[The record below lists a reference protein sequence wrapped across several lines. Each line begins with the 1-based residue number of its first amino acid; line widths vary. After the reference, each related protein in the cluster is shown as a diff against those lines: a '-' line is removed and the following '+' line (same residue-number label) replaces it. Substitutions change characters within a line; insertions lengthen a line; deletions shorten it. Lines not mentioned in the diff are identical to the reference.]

1 MFTFST
7 GALQAPFFAVMAKVT
22 LDQTRFALPS
32 LSNASIQVCP
42 WLLLPCITLPSEMF
56 TPP

>member
-7 GALQAPFFAVMAKVT
+7 GALHAPFLALIAKVT
-22 LDQTRFALPS
+22 LDHTRSAPPS
-32 LSNASIQVCP
+32 LSNASTQVCP
-42 WLLLPCITLPSEMF
+42 WLLLPCMTFPSEMF